1 MSYKKSLEILPDH
14 PLLLIALASA
24 ELALGDTVSL
34 KEAQIRTDRALF
46 HEPDNLMA
54 WRIKGVI
61 HSRLGEYSEADLS
74 ASESAIRIG
83 NIDDA
88 ERFAER
94 ALKELNSNTPAAIR
108 AKDILQLVNQIR
120 KERKYK

>member
-1 MSYKKSLEILPDH
+1 
-14 PLLLIALASA
+14 
-24 ELALGDTVSL
+24 
-34 KEAQIRTDRALF
+34 
-46 HEPDNLMA
+46 MA